1 MKTYQNILTAGRV
14 FLAVLILIAAGC
26 AVPRNAGNTTAITP
40 AAFRND
46 IASATKESIA
56 ALPWKASLTNRE
68 LAALIDTAL
77 AKNNNLQI
85 AIKNIETADELY
97 KKAKMGLVP
106 EVGFAANS
114 SNSIPAENSL
124 NGLTAGQF
132 LGSKNLDNYTAAL
145 NISWEADIWGKVK
158 NQKREALAGYLQT
171 QEARKGIQ
179 TTLIS
184 SIANGYYN
192 LLMLDKQMAI
202 AKKNL
207 ALNDSTLQILKLQY
221 QAAQVTSLAVQQE
234 EAQRMVAA
242 QLIPKLEQ
250 QINIQ
255 ENAISVLA
263 GITPQAIPR
272 SGSLNELTI
281 SAQLSAGLPAEIL
294 SRRPDVKSNELEL
307 EVASARIGLARANM
321 YPSLTISATGGVN
334 SLKASNWF
342 NLPSSLFGAV
352 VGGLTEPLLQ
362 KRELRTQY
370 NVAKIRREQAV
381 LQFRGS
387 VLVACQEVEDA
398 LVSIDKLNQQQAI
411 AAERVNKLQ
420 TATNNAGLLFKSAQA
435 SYLEVITAQSN
446 VLNAELELAAIK
458 KAQLNAVINL
468 YRSLGGGWN

>member
-1 MKTYQNILTAGRV
+1 MKTYQNIITAGQE
-14 FLAVLILIAAGC
+14 FLVVLILIASGC
-26 AVPRNAGNTTAITP
+26 AVPKDAGNINAISP
-40 AAFRND
+40 ATFRND
-46 IASATKESIA
+46 TVTETKENIA
-56 ALPWKASLTNRE
+56 ALPWKAFLTNRE

-77 AKNNNLQI
+77 VKNNDLQI
-85 AIKNIETADELY
+85 AIKNIEAADELY
-97 KKAKMGLVP
+97 KKAKEGLVP

-114 SNSIPAENSL
+114 SNSVPAENSL

-132 LGSKNLDNYTAAL
+132 LGTKNLDNYTAAL
-145 NISWEADIWGKVK
+145 SVSWEADIWGKVK

-179 TTLIS
+179 TTLIA

-221 QAAQVTSLAVQQE
+221 DAAQVTSLAVQQE
-234 EAQRMVAA
+234 EAQRLVAV

-255 ENAISVLA
+255 ENAISVLV

-281 SAQLSAGLPAEIL
+281 PAQLSAGLPAEML
-294 SRRPDVKSNELEL
+294 SRRPDVKSSELEL
-307 EVASARIGLARANM
+307 QAAGARIGLARANM

-342 NLPSSLFGAV
+342 NLPASLFGAV
-352 VGGLTEPLLQ
+352 MGGLTEPLLQ

-370 NVAKIRREQAV
+370 NVAKIHREQAV
-381 LQFRGS
+381 LKFRQS
-387 VLVACQEVEDA
+387 VLVAYQEVADA
-398 LVSIDKLNQQQAI
+398 LVSIDKLDQQQAI
-411 AAERVNKLQ
+411 AAGRVNKLQ
-420 TATNNAGLLFKSAQA
+420 TATNNS
-435 SYLEVITAQSN
+435 
-446 VLNAELELAAIK
+446 
-458 KAQLNAVINL
+458 
-468 YRSLGGGWN
+468 

>member
-1 MKTYQNILTAGRV
+1 MKTQQNILTAGRV

-26 AVPRNAGNTTAITP
+26 AVPKEVGNINAISP
-40 AAFRND
+40 ATFRND
-46 IASATKESIA
+46 TVSQTKESIA
-56 ALPWKASLTNRE
+56 ALPWKQFLTNRE

-77 AKNNNLQI
+77 VKNNDLQI
-85 AIKNIETADELY
+85 AIKNIEAADELY

-132 LGSKNLDNYTAAL
+132 LGTKNLDNYTAAL
-145 NISWEADIWGKVK
+145 SVSWEADIWGKVK
-158 NQKREALAGYLQT
+158 NQKREALAGYLKT
-171 QEARKGIQ
+171 QEASKAVQ
-179 TTLIS
+179 TTLIA

-192 LLMLDKQMAI
+192 LLMLDKQMEV

-207 ALNDSTLQILKLQY
+207 ALNDSTLYILKLQY
-221 QAAQVTSLAVQQE
+221 NAAQVTSLAIQQE
-234 EAQRMVAA
+234 EAQRLVAA
-242 QLIPKLEQ
+242 QLAPKLEQ

-272 SGSLNELTI
+272 SGSLNELST
-281 SAQLSAGLPAEIL
+281 SAQLSAGLPAEML

-307 EVASARIGLARANM
+307 QAASARIGLARANM
-321 YPSLTISATGGVN
+321 YPSLNISATGGVN

-342 NLPSSLFGAV
+342 NLPASLFGTV
-352 VGGLTEPLLQ
+352 MGGLTQPLLQ

-370 NVAKIRREQAV
+370 NVAKIHREQAV
-381 LQFRGS
+381 LQFRQS
-387 VLVACQEVEDA
+387 VLMAYQEVSDA
-398 LVSIDKLNQQQAI
+398 LVSINKLDQQQAI

-420 TATNNAGLLFKSAQA
+420 TATSNADLLFKNGRAN
-435 SYLEVITAQSN
+435 YLEVITAQRN
-446 VLNAELELAAIK
+446 VLNGELELAAIK
-458 KAQLNAVINL
+458 KAQLIAVVDL